1 MSKVRAHFYNAHG
14 SEVLEDSVIKRRSS
28 LGRFSAIG
36 IGLSAA
42 WLALACGND
51 NNQGPDDD
59 GTVVDPPPGKVD
71 ECKDNEFLED
81 CPGAKG
87 PEGTGGTGGVDTKPD
102 PVETTPKTA
111 AELAKEAAQNILKS
125 NCGSCHGTQL
135 NEQNRQGGMNYINDM
150 EELAK
155 NGKIVPLNADESKI
169 IIRMRNGS
177 MPPTGQRVPDSD
189 IDVVANYINNEDY
202 WPDVPKA
209 VCTDNPPLN
218 FDELYR
224 AVAEDLS
231 DADAED
237 APFLRYISIQNRAA
251 AGVCTDTALDL
262 DRQGLVKLVNM
273 LSIDPTVVK
282 PEPVDKASTL
292 FRVDIR
298 DPQWDRQITVDGT
311 TFDDVW
317 EAMVAANDY
326 AVPFEGD
333 DADDARA
340 DAQTDVPVMFL
351 DSMLNV
357 GAIGNLYYA
366 IIDVDVAQTLD
377 TFVSDKLLID
387 VQANLDDEKLIRAGT
402 TKSRISRQDRLVEGH
417 RIEQRPGFYYQSFDF
432 DDKANESIFQDPFG
446 FNEGGREAI
455 FTLPNGM
462 LAYLIADADANL
474 VEDSNILLDSNQGNF
489 RAITS
494 VSCSNCHVGG
504 LIPVVDEVRDVVRRN
519 AVTFIQDGTLNQD
532 QLEQLSE
539 VYLDPDEFKQQVEED
554 SQNFYLN
561 ALKQANLP
569 VSGAEP
575 VSTVFFRFDKDMTLR
590 DASSYLGVSADELER
605 DLNLLDPAL
614 GVLERSGTVDRDD
627 FTALYLESLCILGEV
642 NRNRPADAECATVG
656 Q

>member
-1 MSKVRAHFYNAHG
+1 
-14 SEVLEDSVIKRRSS
+14 VIKRRSS
-28 LGRFSAIG
+28 LRISAIG

-42 WLALACGND
+42 WLALACGSD
-51 NNQGPDDD
+51 NQNASEDP
-59 GTVVDPPPGKVD
+59 VVEPPPDKVD
-71 ECKDNEFLED
+71 DCKTNEFLED
-81 CPGAKG
+81 CPGNKT
-87 PEGTGGTGGVDTKPD
+87 PEGTGGTGGVEKPD
-102 PVETTPKTA
+102 PVDPKPLSES
-111 AELAKEAAQNILKS
+111 ELAREAAQNILKS

-150 EELAK
+150 EQLAK
-155 NGKIVPLNADESKI
+155 NGKIIPLNADESKI
-169 IIRMRNGS
+169 IIRMRDGS
-177 MPPTGQRVPDSD
+177 MPKGGQRVSDSD
-189 IDVVANYINNEDY
+189 IQVVANYINNEDY

-209 VCTDNPPLN
+209 VCTDNPPLS
-218 FDELYR
+218 FDDLYG
-224 AVAEDLS
+224 AVADDLAK
-231 DADAED
+231 ADNED

-251 AGVCTDTALDL
+251 AGVCADTALDL
-262 DRQGLVKLVNM
+262 DRQGVAKLINM
-273 LSIDPTVVK
+273 LSIDPAVVK
-282 PEPVDKASTL
+282 PEPVDKAATL

-298 DPQWDRQITVDGT
+298 DTKWNRQITVDGT

-317 EAMVAANDY
+317 EAIVDANDY

-333 DADDARA
+333 DADNARA

-351 DSMLNV
+351 DTMLNEA
-357 GAIGNLYYA
+357 AIGNLYYA
-366 IIDVDVAQTLD
+366 IIDVDVTQTLD
-377 TFVSDKLLID
+377 TFVSDKLEID

-402 TKSRISRQDRLVEGH
+402 TQSRVSRQDRLVEGH

-432 DDKANESIFQDPFG
+432 DDKANDSIFQDPFG

-474 VEDSNILLDSNQGNF
+474 VEDSEILLDSNQGNF

-504 LIPVVDEVRDVVRRN
+504 LIPVVDEVRDVVRSN
-519 AVTFIQDGTLNQD
+519 AVSFIQDGTLNQD

-539 VYLDPDEFKQQVEED
+539 VYLDPAKFKQQVEED
-554 SQNFYLN
+554 SQRFYLN
-561 ALKQANLP
+561 ALADADLP

-575 VSTVFFRFDKDMTLR
+575 VSTVFFRFDKRMTLR
-590 DASSYLGVSADELER
+590 DASSYLGLGAEELGRE
-605 DLNLLDPAL
+605 LNELDPAL
-614 GVLERSGTVDRDD
+614 KVLDRAGTLDRDD
-627 FTALYLESLCILGEV
+627 FTALYLESLCILGQV